1 MVEFVRALA
10 GGGMAA
16 VTWWELSAR
25 NRVNGVFFYAVSQAG
40 APPPPGLPAGPAVFR
55 FSAETEIFSLLS
67 ATGLKDVAASEVTW
81 VHRVPSSEAWWHGGL
96 GSLARASASILGQ
109 APAMQRRINAA
120 FDRLVEPCAAEG
132 GFRVP
137 CAARVASG
145 GSRSALGMH
154 PTTAGGRSCVGLG
167 GS

>member
-1 MVEFVRALA
+1 V
-10 GGGMAA
+10 
-16 VTWWELSAR
+16 R
-25 NRVNGVFFYAVSQAG
+25 NRVNGVFFDAVSQAG

-55 FSAETEIFSLLS
+55 FSDETELVSLLS
-67 ATGLKDVAASEVTW
+67 AAGLEDVAASEVTS

-109 APAMQRRINAA
+109 APAMQRRIRAA
-120 FDRLVEPCAAEG
+120 FDRLVEPYAAEG

-137 CAARVASG
+137 CAATIASG
-145 GSRSALGMH
+145 RKPQRLPTT